1 MIAYD
6 VESDLTNQVQHLVRH
21 KGIWALDPAG
31 FLSRGFLLDFF
42 CKENGPCV
50 PVDFIAACSYSDEAP
65 TNKICRRASSD
76 VHARDLVT
84 HQNVLIRDKISFVGV
99 AHLTHGGRSC
109 SWALYR
115 GRFIAAT
122 AVSITI
128 KGAASESPDRIT
140 T

>member
-1 MIAYD
+1 MF
-6 VESDLTNQVQHLVRH
+6 SLSL
-21 KGIWALDPAG
+21 ALS
-31 FLSRGFLLDFF
+31 LS
-42 CKENGPCV
+42 
-50 PVDFIAACSYSDEAP
+50 VDFIAACSHSDEAP
-65 TNKICRRASSD
+65 TNKICHRASSD

-84 HQNVLIRDKISFVGV
+84 NQNVLIRDKISFVGV
-99 AHLTHGGRSC
+99 ARGRSC

-115 GRFIAAT
+115 GRFIAVT